1 MKSVAVIQEVRILPR
16 AKPSQQPS
24 SETRWPEE
32 TKVRSRMDRVGRVCI
47 EPRKLFESCGP
58 ERDKR
63 RKGCLISSNA
73 QPRTVSACWNAVSA
87 YAYRV
92 RHGGGHRGPRPDH
105 VGKGIT
111 RELGRASSASCLQN
125 ADQGVLTHV
134 GVHREIKAP
143 KHGKARCSAGSIQH
157 LNAETTGT
165 RGRAGWRRNLGWA
178 LGILS

>member
-1 MKSVAVIQEVRILPR
+1 MMKSVAVIQEVRILPR

-63 RKGCLISSNA
+63 RKGCLNSSKA

-125 ADQGVLTHV
+125 ADQGVPTRARESTAKSKLPARKGPLLRRVDPAPNRGDDRYEGTSRMAKEPRM
-134 GVHREIKAP
+134 GVRH
-143 KHGKARCSAGSIQH
+143 S
-157 LNAETTGT
+157 
-165 RGRAGWRRNLGWA
+165 
-178 LGILS
+178 